1 MLSFLLAALVAA
13 SLPASGASPAPGAA
27 SPLHPRHKT
36 LMKRQWG
43 VEVVGVRSTA
53 AGYMLEFRYRV
64 LDPRLAKPLFERRTK
79 PVLVDQETGSRFVV
93 PTPPKIGA
101 LRNSNAPLAGHTY
114 WMFFANPGGFV
125 KPGRRVSVLIGDFRA
140 DGLIVQ

>member
-13 SLPASGASPAPGAA
+13 SLPASGTSPAPGAA
-27 SPLHPRHKT
+27 SSKHPRHKT

-64 LDPRLAKPLFERRTK
+64 IDPRLAKPLFERRTK
-79 PVLVDQETGSRFVV
+79 PVLLDEETGSRFVV
-93 PTPPKIGA
+93 PTPPKTGA
-101 LRNSNAPLAGHTY
+101 LRNSNPPLAGHTY

-140 DGLIVQ
+140 DGLVVQ